1 LNLKLLDVGMNGVQ
15 DMSGGMVMK
24 ERFVYE
30 LEVGSGRAEVRGRF
44 GDERGFLLLE
54 HLIAIAIMSMLSIAF
69 LALMQIVSVYT
80 IDQTSL
86 TMHEVNSL
94 AMRLQ
99 SEIQHAERLT
109 ATDGRLLAHFTR
121 DGEVVSFTAQNNRL
135 VRQVN
140 GQGGEIMV
148 YHLSGMNVVLFDS
161 QSARVSLMSLEGD
174 VFQFYLQLLHVE
186 VNLLASWEED
196 EDEEE

>member
-1 LNLKLLDVGMNGVQ
+1 MNGVQ